1 MFDFCF
7 KHLLELVSAMLLG
20 ITVIIR
26 SLRITSG
33 LRNIDNEIRENRKAL
48 QSLKEEIRT
57 LSLKLELIKI
67 GRNKRNK

>member
-1 MFDFCF
+1 MFDFCL
-7 KHLLELVSAMLLG
+7 KHLLELISAMLLG

-26 SLRITSG
+26 SLRITAG
-33 LRNIDNEIRENRKAL
+33 LQNIDSEIRENRKAL

-57 LSLKLELIKI
+57 LSHKMELIKI